1 MIAISA
7 CLGGVACRYDGKSNT
22 VEGLKALVEQGE
34 AILICPEV
42 MGGLEIPRDPCERQ
56 GERVCTKTGKD
67 CTAAYHKGA
76 EAALALL
83 QENKITMAV
92 LKANSPSCGKGLI
105 YDGSFTRTLKP
116 GSGIAAELFSQNGVR
131 VLTEEEWKEEKENSQ
146 NA

>member
-22 VEGLKALVEQGE
+22 VEGLKALVEQGK

-83 QENKITMAV
+83 QENKITLAV

-116 GSGIAAELFSQNGVR
+116 GNGIAAELFSQNGVR

>member
-7 CLGGVACRYDGKSNT
+7 CLGGAACRYDGRANT
-22 VEGLKALVEQGE
+22 VEALKALAQQGE
-34 AILICPEV
+34 AVLICPEV

-56 GERVCTKTGKD
+56 GARVCTKTGKD
-67 CTAAYHKGA
+67 CTAAYQKGA

-83 QENKITMAV
+83 QENKITLAV

-116 GSGIAAELFSQNGVR
+116 GNGVAAELFLQNGVR

>member
-42 MGGLEIPRDPCERQ
+42 MGGLEIPRDPCERRGNQ
-56 GERVCTKTGKD
+56 VCTQKGKD
-67 CTAAYHKGA
+67 CTAAFQKGA
-76 EAALALL
+76 EAALTLL

-92 LKANSPSCGKGLI
+92 LKSKSPSCGKGLI

-116 GSGIAAELFSQNGVR
+116 GSGIAAELFSQN
-131 VLTEEEWKEEKENSQ
+131 LSLIHI
-146 NA
+146 